1 MRGRA
6 DDDRGVPAVS
16 RRDLVLGIPVS
27 LLGGVVVGT
36 IGTFK
41 HQVGVSAATGA
52 GWPVGLVLSLAMVA
66 VFLVALR
73 LGFPSRWFAAAAA
86 AGIVAAV
93 ALLSLP
99 GASGG
104 STVIL
109 LNTVGVVWTVAPAV
123 VGAVVVALPR
133 LGPRPRADA
142 DGILDADEDRR
153 RTTE

>member
-104 STVIL
+104 STIFVQGL
-109 LNTVGVVWTVAPAV
+109 VGVVWSIAPAV
-123 VGAVVVALPR
+123 LAAAVVGWPR
-133 LGPRPRADA
+133 LRRPAPPPA
-142 DGILDADEDRR
+142 GGILEGAPVEKDD
-153 RTTE
+153 